1 MNYFS
6 GLGPE
11 SICGFENLNYSDYL
25 AFDLSYN
32 MLCPPYPDCVPE
44 GAVNYMDTSTC
55 WQNGDVNY
63 DGFINVLAVVLL
75 VDAILN
81 GIDIPDGDINGD
93 NSINILDIVN
103 LVGIILDGG

>member
-1 MNYFS
+1 VNYFS
-6 GLGPE
+6 GLVPE

-55 WQNGDVNY
+55 LLNGDVNY
-63 DGFINVLAVVLL
+63 DGFINVLDVVLL

-103 LVGIILDGG
+103 LVSIILDGG